1 MERAPDECFALLHAA
16 GWSVGEVR
24 ILTAAGPAWWVS
36 GTNGANAIEAR
47 ASTQAEA
54 WQRARS
60 RAGWERL
67 LRCASRRRCVG
78 PTQVAEMEISTAV
91 DPTDAG

>member
-1 MERAPDECFALLHAA
+1 MERASDQCFALLHAA
-16 GWSVGEVR
+16 GWSLGEVR

-54 WQRARS
+54 WRRAVEQARS
-60 RAGWERL
+60 LGMLGLAGRRASE
-67 LRCASRRRCVG
+67 
-78 PTQVAEMEISTAV
+78 
-91 DPTDAG
+91 